1 MHPISRDNYMS
12 AKQNQPDWDK
22 IGEKFDMW
30 LPQLQAAGDA
40 LIERLDA
47 HAGDR
52 VIDIASGTG
61 EPALTLAR
69 KMGGEI
75 EITGVD
81 AAQGMITIAKRKV
94 GQERLKGI
102 SFTTMPAESLDFE
115 DDSFDRALC
124 RFGVMLFEDP
134 LAGTREIHRVLKPGG
149 HFAIAVWSTP
159 ETMPTLHWTYQVMA
173 PRLPEEVH
181 PPLAKVTSLG
191 GPGVFKDLLHNAGFS
206 DFEVETRVL
215 NYQFE
220 TFDEYWDLI
229 EASDI
234 LKMQYDAL
242 AEGERSSIRNEVGQL
257 ARDFVIDGKFV
268 VPHEYLIAYGTK

>member
-1 MHPISRDNYMS
+1 MS
-12 AKQNQPDWDK
+12 AKENQPDWDK

-40 LIERLDA
+40 LIEHLDVK
-47 HAGDR
+47 AGDR
-52 VIDIASGTG
+52 VIDVASGTG

-75 EITGVD
+75 EIVGVD
-81 AAQGMITIAKRKV
+81 AAQGMITIANRKAA
-94 GQERLKGI
+94 QEGLKGVAF
-102 SFTTMPAESLDFE
+102 SVMPAESLQFD

-124 RFGVMLFEDP
+124 RFGIMLFEDS
-134 LAGTREIHRVLKPGG
+134 LAGTREMYRVLKPGG
-149 HFAIAVWSTP
+149 RFAVAVWSTP

-173 PRLPEEVH
+173 PRLPEEAY

-191 GPGVFKDLLHNAGFS
+191 GPGVLEELFFKAGFS
-206 DFEVETRVL
+206 DFNIETQVL

-220 TFDEYWDLI
+220 TFDKYWDQV

-234 LKMQYDAL
+234 LKMQFDAL
-242 AEGERSSIRNEVGQL
+242 PDNESDSVRNEIGQL
-257 ARDFVIDGKFV
+257 ARACVIDGKFV

>member
-1 MHPISRDNYMS
+1 MS
-12 AKQNQPDWDK
+12 AKENQPDWDK
-22 IGEKFDMW
+22 IGEKFDMF
-30 LPQLQAAGDA
+30 LPQIQPAGDA
-40 LIERLDA
+40 LLERLDVK
-47 HAGDR
+47 AGDR
-52 VIDIASGTG
+52 VIDVASGTG

-69 KMGGEI
+69 KMAGKVEI
-75 EITGVD
+75 VGVD
-81 AAQGMITIAKRKV
+81 AAQGMITIANRKV
-94 GQERLKGI
+94 EQEAIKGI

-115 DDSFDRALC
+115 NDSFDRALC

-134 LAGTREIHRVLKPGG
+134 LAGAKEICRVLKPGG
-149 HFAIAVWSTP
+149 RFAIAVWSTP

-191 GPGVFKDLLHNAGFS
+191 GPGVFEDLLHKAGFG
-206 DFEVETRVL
+206 DFKIETKVL
-215 NYQFE
+215 NYQYE
-220 TFDEYWDLI
+220 TFDAYWDVV

-242 AEGERSSIRNEVGQL
+242 PEGDRDTIRDEIGQL
-257 ARDFVIDGKFV
+257 ARDFVIDGKLI

>member
-1 MHPISRDNYMS
+1 MS
-12 AKQNQPDWDK
+12 AKENQPDWDK

-30 LPQLQAAGDA
+30 LPQLKAAGDA
-40 LIERLDA
+40 LIETLDA
-47 HAGDR
+47 KAGDR
-52 VIDIASGTG
+52 VIDVASGTG

-69 KMGGEI
+69 KMGGEV
-75 EITGVD
+75 EIVGVD
-81 AAQGMITIAKRKV
+81 AAQGMITIANRKV
-94 GQERLKGI
+94 EQEALKGI

-115 DDSFDRALC
+115 DNSFDRVLC
-124 RFGVMLFEDP
+124 RFGVMLFEDS
-134 LAGTREIHRVLKPGG
+134 LAGAKEMCRVLKPGG
-149 HFAIAVWSTP
+149 RFAIAVWHTP

-191 GPGVFKDLLHNAGFS
+191 GPGVLEDLLHKAGFG
-206 DFEVETRVL
+206 DFEVETKVL

-220 TFDEYWDLI
+220 TFDEYWDLV

-242 AEGERSSIRNEVGQL
+242 PEGDRDTIRDEVGQL

>member
-1 MHPISRDNYMS
+1 MN
-12 AKQNQPDWDK
+12 AKENQPDWDK
-22 IGEKFDMW
+22 IGEKFDLW
-30 LPQLQAAGDA
+30 LPQLKAAGDA
-40 LIERLDA
+40 LIEHLDVK
-47 HAGDR
+47 AGDR
-52 VIDIASGTG
+52 IIDVASGTG

-69 KMGGEI
+69 KMGGEV
-75 EITGVD
+75 EIVGVD
-81 AAQGMITIAKRKV
+81 AAQGMITIASRKV
-94 GQERLKGI
+94 EQEAIKGI

-115 DDSFDRALC
+115 DNSFDRALC
-124 RFGVMLFEDP
+124 RFGMMLFEDS
-134 LAGTREIHRVLKPGG
+134 LAGAKEICRVLKPGG
-149 HFAIAVWSTP
+149 RFAIAVWSTP

-191 GPGVFKDLLHNAGFS
+191 GPGVLEALLHKAGFG
-206 DFEVETRVL
+206 DFEIETRVL

-242 AEGERSSIRNEVGQL
+242 PEGDRDTIRDEVGQL
-257 ARDFVIDGKFV
+257 ACDFVIDGKFV
-268 VPHEYLIAYGTK
+268 VPHEYLIAHGTK